1 MIEWLTTTINAPEA
15 GREIIAKN
23 PDKEISSCSSVKQ
36 CRVIKFHRAFSEE
49 MIIETML
56 SDGFTLWSYTE

>member
-1 MIEWLTTTINAPEA
+1 MIEWLTTEINAPEP

-23 PDKEISSCSSVKQ
+23 PDKEISSDSSVKQ
-36 CRVIKFHRAFSEE
+36 CRSIKFHKSFSED